1 MKTTGQ
7 GRPKSSADPRSYTI
21 APDPLVFE
29 ALSRQ
34 VRPELVEQAVAI
46 KQRRRRRHRKIPA
59 AATVWLVIAM
69 GLWGDADIPGLWRQ
83 VVGTLASLWQ
93 AALGRKPPTKGA
105 LSQARTR
112 LRARPMRR
120 LFKATVRPLAT
131 VGTRGAVY
139 KTMPLKAMDGDDYTL
154 PDTPANAKAFG
165 RPSTSKSS
173 GATVVPGGYPQCH
186 VTRLIEVGTRL
197 TLEAFVKPQNQNDHP
212 TAPAL
217 LACCARG
224 DLALVDCGYYSYR
237 LIKQAIDQG
246 TFILGPVP
254 CHVVLRPIE
263 HLSDGSYLA
272 KVYPDSDDRHY
283 DRHGVPVRVI
293 EYTFDDPV
301 RPGHGERHRLV
312 TTLLD
317 ATAHPAM
324 ELIVLYHERWEIEI
338 ANDEIT
344 THQLARP
351 VTELRSRTPA
361 GVVQEIY
368 GVLLAHN
375 AVRALMREA
384 ALSIDV
390 DPRTLSFIHAVR
402 VIRETIP
409 IMRKASTELLPALY
423 EAMLCQIAQGV
434 LPPRD
439 GRINPRVVKVKMS
452 NFKKKRPEHYNVP
465 KPKPFAASIVML
477 N

>member
-1 MKTTGQ
+1 MQTNGQ
-7 GRPKSSADPRSYTI
+7 GRPKSSVDPHGRI
-21 APDPLVFE
+21 APDPLVLE

-34 VRPELVEQAVAI
+34 IRPELVERAVAI
-46 KQRRRRRHRKIPA
+46 KRRRRRRHRQIPA

-69 GLWGDADIPGLWRQ
+69 GLWGDADIPALWRQ

-93 AALGRKPPTKGA
+93 AARGRKPPTKGA

-112 LRARPMRR
+112 LRAGPMRR
-120 LFKATVRPLAT
+120 LFKATAQPLAT
-131 VGTRGAVY
+131 ARTRGAVY

-165 RPSTSKSS
+165 KPMTAPSA
-173 GATVVPGGYPQCH
+173 GAQAVPAGYPQCH

-197 TLEAFVKPQNQNDHP
+197 TLEAFVKPQDQNDHP

-217 LACCARG
+217 LARCAPR
-224 DLALVDCGYYSYR
+224 DLALVDCGYYSHR

-254 CHVVLRPIE
+254 CHVVLKPIQ
-263 HLSDGSYLA
+263 HLPDGSYLA
-272 KVYPDSDDRHY
+272 KVYRDSDYRRY
-283 DRHGVPVRVI
+283 DRDGITVRVI

-317 ATAHPAM
+317 AESYPAM

-344 THQLARP
+344 THQLARLAR
-351 VTELRSRTPA
+351 TELRSRTPA

-375 AVRALMREA
+375 AVRALMHEA

-409 IMRKASTELLPALY
+409 VMRAASTQLLPALY
-423 EAMLCQIAQGV
+423 DAMLKQISQRV
-434 LPPRD
+434 LPSRD
-439 GRINPRVVKVKMS
+439 GRINPRVVKVARSK
-452 NFKKKRPEHYNVP
+452 FKSKRAKHYKVP
-465 KPKPFAASIVML
+465 KPKPIADSIVML